1 MHQRVLLL
9 LPLVLLVVP
18 FLLWPAG
25 WSLISSFTNYAPAQA
40 TVHSVGIRNYITALH
55 DPETR
60 AAFRNIVVI
69 TLLAVPSELSLGFA
83 IAYLLRKQFLTR
95 GFVRVCLLIP
105 WLVSPV
111 AAGVMWRFLFS
122 SNVGLVNFWVAR
134 LRFPLLPSP
143 LGLRGW
149 TLLAV
154 IMVEIWRKAPLAS
167 FLLLP
172 GVQAIPEDLLEQATL
187 DGGTLRTQ
195 LRHVMVPWLR
205 PLALTITLLLVSD
218 TLGTFDTVLTM
229 TGGGPGSETITPSL
243 YSYLQAFNAHNWPAG
258 VTLAWL
264 VTGAVLVA
272 GVTYLILARPQDSEE
287 LS

>member
-25 WSLISSFTNYAPAQA
+25 LGLISSFTNYAPAQA
-40 TVHSVGIRNYITALH
+40 TVHFVGIRNYITALH

-111 AAGVMWRFLFS
+111 AAGVMWRVFFSFELGVGEFLG
-122 SNVGLVNFWVAR
+122 GLVWVPPPPPPPWTRRVDVPPR
-134 LRFPLLPSP
+134 LS
-143 LGLRGW
+143 G
-149 TLLAV
+149 
-154 IMVEIWRKAPLAS
+154 
-167 FLLLP
+167 
-172 GVQAIPEDLLEQATL
+172 EDLA
-187 DGGTLRTQ
+187 
-195 LRHVMVPWLR
+195 
-205 PLALTITLLLVSD
+205 
-218 TLGTFDTVLTM
+218 
-229 TGGGPGSETITPSL
+229 
-243 YSYLQAFNAHNWPAG
+243 
-258 VTLAWL
+258 
-264 VTGAVLVA
+264 
-272 GVTYLILARPQDSEE
+272 
-287 LS
+287 